1 MAYQTF
7 SPVGSNLCLYVISTL
22 KVKSLDANLLLY
34 SINEVGKLEFAKIK
48 SYLVYFNDR

>member
-1 MAYQTF
+1 MA
-7 SPVGSNLCLYVISTL
+7 SNLCLYVKSAL

-34 SINEVGKLEFAKIK
+34 AINEVGKLEFAKIK